1 MTEQTS
7 PSDIRDAGSPE
18 QEPTPESQPASL
30 EPSAASHTPD
40 VALQA
45 DTTAGVPARDDVEP
59 PAAAQAPVDT
69 AAEPPAEEPQ
79 APVDTAAVP
88 PAEEPQA
95 PVDSAAVPPAEEP
108 QAPVDSAAVPPAE
121 EPQAPVDSA
130 AEPPA
135 EEPQAP
141 AEPQATVD
149 TPVEPPAD
157 EPQAPEEPQASADT
171 TPAAAGPEA
180 VGARPTP
187 RPRPMPRPA
196 PLPHTP
202 AAAAPVAPAAPPVDA
217 RDAAEAAAWGRV
229 DDDGTVWVREATG
242 ERMVGQYTG
251 ADREEALGFYVR
263 RFLDL
268 QAQVALFEARLPQ
281 LAAKEIDQTLTT
293 LTEALQEP
301 TAVGDIDG
309 LRARLE
315 RLTAAADERRAQ
327 AAAERESAK
336 AQAVAERTAIVEQ
349 AEKIAAQDPSR
360 TQWKQS
366 GERLRNLLDSWKNA
380 QRNGP
385 RLDRPTEDSLW
396 KRFSHAR
403 TAFDRHRRQYFSELD
418 ASQAQVKSA
427 KEQLIARAEELS
439 TSTDW
444 ARTAIAY
451 RQLMDD
457 WKAAGRAARK
467 DDDALWARFRA
478 AQQSFFD
485 ARSAQNAEV
494 DAEYGENL
502 KVKLA
507 LLEEAEKLVPVTD
520 VKAAKAAL
528 RPLQDKW
535 DAAGKVPRND
545 VQRVEGRMRA
555 VEQAVRDAEQAA
567 WHKTDPEKKARA
579 EGAAAQL
586 EASIKALEADLAKAR
601 DTGDDTQIAEAQA
614 ALDARR
620 AWLDQVQRTAR
631 D

>member
-7 PSDIRDAGSPE
+7 PSDIRDTGSPE
-18 QEPTPESQPASL
+18 QERTPEPQPASPDSSAAPFTAESTL
-30 EPSAASHTPD
+30 PVEGATTALAPGTDDVAPPAVAAAQPPADTAASEPSAD
-40 VALQA
+40 VAIA
-45 DTTAGVPARDDVEP
+45 AKP
-59 PAAAQAPVDT
+59 PADT
-69 AAEPPAEEPQ
+69 AAQPPAE
-79 APVDTAAVP
+79 DTAAT
-88 PAEEPQA
+88 Q
-95 PVDSAAVPPAEEP
+95 
-108 QAPVDSAAVPPAE
+108 
-121 EPQAPVDSA
+121 
-130 AEPPA
+130 
-135 EEPQAP
+135 
-141 AEPQATVD
+141 
-149 TPVEPPAD
+149 PPAD
-157 EPQAPEEPQASADT
+157 VAQ
-171 TPAAAGPEA
+171 PAASEAMPESHAGRETATP
-180 VGARPTP
+180 RPTP
-187 RPRPMPRPA
+187 RPRPVPRPA
-196 PLPHTP
+196 PRPHTP
-202 AAAAPVAPAAPPVDA
+202 AAAAPVVATTPPVDA

-229 DDDGTVWVREATG
+229 DDDGTVFVREATG

-281 LAAKEIDQTLTT
+281 LAVKEIDQTLTT

-315 RLTAAADERRAQ
+315 HLRSVADERRAE
-327 AAAERESAK
+327 AAAEREA
-336 AQAVAERTAIVEQ
+336 ARAEAVAERTAIVEQ

-366 GERLRNLLDSWKNA
+366 GERLRTLLDSWKNA

-418 ASQAQVKSA
+418 ASQGQVKAA

-451 RQLMDD
+451 RQLMDE

-478 AQQSFFD
+478 AQQHFFD
-485 ARSAQNAEV
+485 ARSAQNAEI

-528 RPLQDKW
+528 RPLQDRW

-545 VQRVEGRMRA
+545 VQRVEARMRA
-555 VEQAVRDAEQAA
+555 VEQAVRDAEQSA
-567 WHKTDPEKKARA
+567 WHRIDPEKKARA

-586 EASIKALEADLAKAR
+586 EAAIQALEADLAKAR
-601 DTGDDTQIAEAQA
+601 ETGDEAQIAEAQA

-620 AWLDQVQRTAR
+620 SWLDQVQRTAR